1 MATVQTDTST
11 SCPPPAA
18 ATDVA
23 AATEVPVDE
32 ARYETDH
39 VDGHTAEGDGDRT
52 TKPMVHSPSR
62 GNDGH
67 TTDTTASSVNFR
79 TPHRGTHDRWSSV
92 TAPHV
97 TPGGRDTST
106 YHSHSNGPT

>member
-39 VDGHTAEGDGDRT
+39 VDGHTAEGDGDHT
-52 TKPMVHSPSR
+52 TTPTVPSPSH
-62 GNDGH
+62 GDDGH
-67 TTDTTASSVNFR
+67 TTDTT
-79 TPHRGTHDRWSSV
+79 WSGV
-92 TAPHV
+92 TVPHV
-97 TPGGRDTST
+97 TPGGGDTFT
-106 YHSHSNGPT
+106 YHSRSDGPT